1 MTTTINNKHK
11 KLNFSNER
19 KRCLATSATRWLDVQ
34 GRALCPSATRMAKK
48 LSVHIGCGRPQGPH
62 PAKRL
67 KDDIFSNLHRP

>member
-1 MTTTINNKHK
+1 MSAKDA
-11 KLNFSNER
+11 SPQD
-19 KRCLATSATRWLDVQ
+19 ATHWLDVQ

-67 KDDIFSNLHRP
+67 KDDIFSNLLDPKKILL